1 MRRLYTAE
9 AKGSADKEWQTTP
22 CPAAPK
28 GYAEGYAQ
36 AWADAFCYD
45 VRVVLVPAGEE
56 PPRRRRGR

>member
-28 GYAEGYAQ
+28 
-36 AWADAFCYD
+36 
-45 VRVVLVPAGEE
+45 RGETD
-56 PPRRRRGR
+56 G